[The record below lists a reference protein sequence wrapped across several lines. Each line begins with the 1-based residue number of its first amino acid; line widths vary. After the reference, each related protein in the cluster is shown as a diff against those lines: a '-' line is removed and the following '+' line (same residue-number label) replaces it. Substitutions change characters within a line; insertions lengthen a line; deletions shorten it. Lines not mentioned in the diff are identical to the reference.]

1 MVSYDGTGPVTFLPK
16 NPAGRFKGKDPTV
29 SLKALLANWA
39 VRAEVL
45 YIGKADELGR
55 RLMQF
60 AGFGAGKTV
69 GHWGGRLIWQLA
81 DADQLIVAW
90 KETPGRVP
98 RQVEAELIRLF
109 RQQYGKPPF
118 ANDPHRLEA

>member
-1 MVSYDGTGPVTFLPK
+1 MDNEYL
-16 NPAGRFKGKDPTV
+16 R
-29 SLKALLANWA
+29 ANRETWNA
-39 VRAEVL
+39 WTRINAASAHDDV
-45 YIGKADELGR
+45 
-55 RLMQF
+55 

-118 ANDPHRLEA
+118 ANDPHRLGA